1 MGQCPCPRCKIKKGA
16 IRNLGTPADTT
27 IRREEVRV
35 DDADLREKITNARK
49 LIYERGY
56 VVNSDHVEDL
66 LKPESLVPTI
76 VCQCAL
82 FLTSRLT
89 V

>member
-27 IRREEVRV
+27 IRREEARI
-35 DDADLREKITNARK
+35 DNAELREKITNTRK

-66 LKPESLVPTI
+66 LKPESLVSTI
-76 VCQCAL
+76 VRPCSFPDL
-82 FLTSRLT
+82 
-89 V
+89 